1 MTTPLEPQRGG
12 GPPPEQAAPERNL
25 VHLFLTLH
33 LPAISIGLGMG
44 LTAVVLP
51 DLTKSLGEGVGAAIG
66 VFVVYQAGTVVAPL
80 PTGYL
85 IDRIGRRP
93 LLLAGPVIVAISS
106 FLIAWVAANDGSIVE
121 FLVYRFIGGI
131 GEQMWMLSR
140 ITVIADTAPR
150 SQRGRQI
157 TSMFGVQQFGALAGP
172 VVGGLAAVTVGL
184 WAPFVLHGAIV
195 LAAMVPSFLLQRET
209 APPRRPAG
217 VGEGADAPPASS
229 WRDLLVHPIPVV
241 FLVQFLANVT
251 RGGVFGGGVILIY
264 GSFAYGLSALELG
277 SLRSL
282 MAVIGIPM
290 TFTVGFIMDR
300 FGRKY
305 TIVPGLALSGLA
317 MLYLAL
323 TWYAELSVAYFIGG
337 FIAIHVA
344 VNIISGNMQTLGT
357 DVAPPAARGRFFGFS
372 RLIAQTGSLM
382 SPVSFGVL
390 SSTAVLPFVAS
401 YTVAFSFLAGTALT
415 ASLIVGLFIKETL
428 RRPARAP

>member
-1 MTTPLEPQRGG
+1 MTTPQEPQRGG
-12 GPPPEQAAPERNL
+12 EPSAELAAPKRSL
-25 VHLFLTLH
+25 VNLFLTLH

-106 FLIAWVAANDGSIVE
+106 FLIAYVAANDGSIVE

-150 SQRGRQI
+150 AQRGRQI

-172 VVGGLAAVTVGL
+172 VLGGLAAVTVGL
-184 WAPFVLHGAIV
+184 WLPFVLHGAIV

-209 APPRRPAG
+209 APPRRAAG
-217 VGEGADAPPASS
+217 GEAQPASS
-229 WRDLLVHPIPVV
+229 WRELLVHPIPVV
-241 FLVQFLANVT
+241 FLVQFLANIT

-290 TFTVGFIMDR
+290 TFTAGFIMDR
-300 FGRKY
+300 YGRKV

-317 MLYLAL
+317 MAYLAL
-323 TWYAELSVAYFIGG
+323 TWYADLSVGYFIGG
-337 FIAIHVA
+337 FIGIHMA

-357 DVAPPAARGRFFGFS
+357 DVAPPSARGRFFGFS
-372 RLIAQTGSLM
+372 RLIAQSGSFM

-390 SSTAVLPFVAS
+390 STTAFLPFVAS
-401 YTVAFSFLAGTALT
+401 YTIAFSFLAATALT
-415 ASLIVGLFIKETL
+415 ASVIVSVFIKETL
-428 RRPARAP
+428 HRPQRGE

>member
-1 MTTPLEPQRGG
+1 MTTPQGPSRGG
-12 GPPPEQAAPERNL
+12 EAPLERPAGRRNL

-33 LPAISIGLGMG
+33 LPAISIGLGQG

-51 DLTKSLGEGVGAAIG
+51 ELTRSLGEGVGAAIG
-66 VFVVYQAGTVVAPL
+66 VFIVYQAGTVVAPL
-80 PTGYL
+80 PTGYF
-85 IDRIGRRP
+85 IDRFGRRSM
-93 LLLAGPVIVAISS
+93 LLAGPVVVAASS
-106 FLIAWVAANDGSIVE
+106 FMIANVAASDGSLLE
-121 FLVYRFIGGI
+121 FLAYRFIGGI

-140 ITVIADTAPR
+140 ITVIADTAPP

-172 VVGGLAAVTVGL
+172 ALGGLTAVTIGL

-195 LAAMVPSFLLQRET
+195 LAAMVPSYLLQRET

-217 VGEGADAPPASS
+217 GGATADAAAASS
-229 WRDLLVHPIPVV
+229 WRELLVHPIPVV

-264 GSFAYGLSALELG
+264 GSFAYGLDSLELG

-290 TFTVGFIMDR
+290 TFTAGFIMDR
-300 FGRKY
+300 FGRKF

-323 TWYAELSVAYFIGG
+323 TWYAELSVGYFIGG
-337 FIAIHVA
+337 FVGIHMA

-357 DVAPPAARGRFFGFS
+357 DVAPPAARGRFFGVS
-372 RLIAQTGSLM
+372 RLIAQTGSLT

-401 YTVAFSFLAGTALT
+401 YTVAFSFLAGTALA
-415 ASLIVGLFIKETL
+415 ASLIVGVFIKETL
-428 RRPARAP
+428 HRPERAP

>member
-1 MTTPLEPQRGG
+1 MTTPQEPQRGG
-12 GPPPEQAAPERNL
+12 EPPAEVVAPKPDL
-25 VHLFLTLH
+25 VNLFLTLH
-33 LPAISIGLGMG
+33 LPAVSIGLGMG

-106 FLIAWVAANDGSIVE
+106 FLIAWVAANDGSIAE

-172 VVGGLAAVTVGL
+172 ILGGVTAVTIGL
-184 WAPFVLHGAIV
+184 WAPFVLHGVIV

-209 APPRRPAG
+209 APPRRPSG
-217 VGEGADAPPASS
+217 GDAPPASS
-229 WRDLLVHPIPVV
+229 WRELLVHPIPVV

-290 TFTVGFIMDR
+290 TFTAGFIMDR
-300 FGRKY
+300 YGRKV

-317 MLYLAL
+317 MLYLAF
-323 TWYAELSVAYFIGG
+323 TWYGDLSVGYFIGG
-337 FIAIHVA
+337 FVGIHMA

-357 DVAPPAARGRFFGFS
+357 DVAPPSARGRFFGFS
-372 RLIAQTGSLM
+372 RLIAQTGSFA
-382 SPVSFGVL
+382 SPGTFWI
-390 SSTAVLPFVAS
+390 STTFLPLAAS
-401 YTVAFSFLAGTALT
+401 YAVAFSFFAATALS
-415 ASLIVGLFIKETL
+415 ASLIVAVFIKETL
-428 RRPARAP
+428 HRPARGE

>member
-1 MTTPLEPQRGG
+1 MTTPQEPQRGG
-12 GPPPEQAAPERNL
+12 EPPAEVVAPKRDL
-25 VHLFLTLH
+25 VNLFLTLH

-106 FLIAWVAANDGSIVE
+106 FLIAWVAANDGSIAE

-172 VVGGLAAVTVGL
+172 VLGGLAAVGIGL
-184 WAPFVLHGAIV
+184 WAPFVLHGVIV

-209 APPRRPAG
+209 APPRRGAG
-217 VGEGADAPPASS
+217 SDAAPASS
-229 WRDLLVHPIPVV
+229 WRELLVHPIPVV

-290 TFTVGFIMDR
+290 TFTVGYIMDR

-317 MLYLAL
+317 MGYLAF
-323 TWYAELSVAYFIGG
+323 TWYAGLPVSYFIGG
-337 FIAIHVA
+337 FVAIHMA

-372 RLIAQTGSLM
+372 RLIAQSGSFL

-390 SSTAVLPFVAS
+390 STTAVLPFVAS
-401 YTVAFSFLAGTALT
+401 YTVAFAFLAGTALT
-415 ASLIVGLFIKETL
+415 ASVIVAVFIEETL
-428 RRPARAP
+428 HRPPRAP